1 MSATSD
7 VLQTTKTIYALDATT
22 IGLCLSLFPWAKFR
36 TRKAAIKL
44 HTLMDLEGSIPTFIH
59 ISDGRSHDVNALDLI
74 PVEPGS
80 IYIIDRGY
88 VDFQRLNRLHTC
100 GGCFVI
106 RAKKNLQFYRKSS
119 TPVNRSNGLRCD

>member
-1 MSATSD
+1 
-7 VLQTTKTIYALDATT
+7 
-22 IGLCLSLFPWAKFR
+22 
-36 TRKAAIKL
+36 
-44 HTLMDLEGSIPTFIH
+44 
-59 ISDGRSHDVNALDLI
+59 LI